1 MARGLMTVL
10 VCCIDMTCYTYMST
24 IRAPDGLQ
32 TRIQTILIVKDPGE
46 VKKSDQLRITTAKDL
61 EGPQKSMFNNLKDPV
76 TSAGL

>member
-46 VKKSDQLRITTAKDL
+46 VKKI
-61 EGPQKSMFNNLKDPV
+61 GPTQDKN
-76 TSAGL
+76 